1 MSKTSYAILT
11 KARSKFGKRLTEKD
25 YASLLACQSVP
36 EIMSY
41 LKSNTHYSLALR
53 DINERDVHRGRL
65 EALLRQNLFY
75 EFDSLCRYD
84 SGIGSGL
91 STYVIETME
100 VEQIMRFLV
109 LLNSNSTDKFI
120 YQFPAYFSKHTEI
133 DIDRLANAKNY
144 DEFLQ
149 ATAASPYYDILSK
162 YSGDERSRLPISKI
176 EQKLYHFVFSNL
188 YETIMKTTH
197 GQEKQELMSLFVTI
211 NDYNIFSRILRL
223 KKYYH
228 LKPDAIKANLFLDFS
243 DISPKTIDM
252 MCSAESSAEVFSI
265 MQRTHNGRLINK
277 IGYVYASDISPR
289 VKYRLAR
296 KNMYFSNYPS
306 VVMISYMFAA
316 ETELLNITAL
326 IEGTRYKLDNKIIQS
341 MLITQ

>member
-1 MSKTSYAILT
+1 MSKTSYAVLT

-25 YASLLACQSVP
+25 YSSLLACQNVS

-41 LKSNTHYSLALR
+41 LKSYTHYAGALR
-53 DINERDVHRGRL
+53 DINERDIHRGRL

-100 VEQIMRFLV
+100 VEQIVRFLI

-120 YQFPAYFSKHTEI
+120 YQFPSYFSKHTEI

-144 DEFLQ
+144 DEFLNV
-149 ATAASPYYDILSK
+149 AAASPYYEILSK
-162 YSGDERSRLPISKI
+162 YSADDKNRLPISEI
-176 EQKLYHFVFSNL
+176 ENKLYNFVFSNL
-188 YETIMKTTH
+188 YEVIKKTSK
-197 GQEKQELMSLFVTI
+197 GQERRELISFFFTI

-228 LKPDAIKANLFLDFS
+228 LKPDEIKANLHLKFTN
-243 DISPKTIDM
+243 ISPKAIDM
-252 MCSAESSAEVFSI
+252 MCNAESSAEVFSV
-265 MQRTHNGRLINK
+265 MQSTHNGKLINK

-296 KNMYFSNYPS
+296 KNMYFSNNPS

-316 ETELLNITAL
+316 ETELMNIIGL
-326 IEGTRYKLDNKIIQS
+326 IEGTRYKSDKKIIQS
-341 MLITQ
+341 MLIT